1 MSDNGLTHLAKE
13 HKLEQDHKR
22 ELDQK
27 HKWALGE
34 GLPTRGH
41 PSRRPAKPY
50 TASYGKPSRRE
61 VEFQQNKA
69 AQVAKISRKHESRFD
84 NDTCTSDSSNEEDIK
99 EASAAPEPDAGY
111 TYSYDAP
118 RGPGKGSQILGIAL
132 AKAVEKF
139 ETKATEKLVKE
150 EYEIVGNEKE
160 DTHTGYAA
168 DDDDFELV

>member
-1 MSDNGLTHLAKE
+1 MSDNGLNDLAKE

-50 TASYGKPSRRE
+50 TTSYSKAVRRE
-61 VEFQQNKA
+61 VEFQQNRA

-84 NDTCTSDSSNEEDIK
+84 NDACTSDSSTEEDVK

-111 TYSYDAP
+111 TFSYDAL
-118 RGPGKGSQILGIAL
+118 RGPSKGSQILGIAV
-132 AKAVEKF
+132 AKAVENF
-139 ETKATEKLVKE
+139 ETKATEKLIKE
-150 EYEIVGNEKE
+150 EYEVVGNEKE

>member
-1 MSDNGLTHLAKE
+1 MSNNSLNDLAKE

-27 HKWALGE
+27 HKWALGA
-34 GLPTRGH
+34 GLPTRGQ
-41 PSRRPAKPY
+41 PARRPAKPC
-50 TASYGKPSRRE
+50 TTSYSKAVRRE

-69 AQVAKISRKHESRFD
+69 AQVVRISRKHESRFD
-84 NDTCTSDSSNEEDIK
+84 NDACTSDSSTEEDIK
-99 EASAAPEPDAGY
+99 EASTAPEPDAGY

-118 RGPGKGSQILGIAL
+118 HGPGKGSQILGIAL

-139 ETKATEKLVKE
+139 ETKAMEKLVKD

-160 DTHTGYAA
+160 DMRIGYAT

>member
-1 MSDNGLTHLAKE
+1 MSDNGLNDLAKE

-50 TASYGKPSRRE
+50 TTSYSKTVRRE

-84 NDTCTSDSSNEEDIK
+84 NDTCTSDSSTEEDVK
-99 EASAAPEPDAGY
+99 EASAAPEPDASY

-150 EYEIVGNEKE
+150 EYEVVGNEKE

-168 DDDDFELV
+168 GDDDFELV